1 MRKHLSKVLIAVILV
16 MAIIIGYLLI
26 VQNAMETSFNSEV
39 EWLCTDDLL
48 SDSQAFL
55 DCIRDCRDE
64 PTEAAYVKMYY
75 QANVCRNEMRNLRM
89 FCLNWPA
96 SKYYSTG
103 KKYVRLE
110 DEKIPLEDQSRVATR
125 IERGLYRFTNTID
138 EWTADENFCESNAE
152 NQEFQNFLTRTEKDM
167 AAFVTELKKY
177 DFSKANT
184 AEELFARYYAVL
196 YAMRDYRES
205 FIFSAE

>member
-1 MRKHLSKVLIAVILV
+1 
-16 MAIIIGYLLI
+16 
-26 VQNAMETSFNSEV
+26 
-39 EWLCTDDLL
+39 
-48 SDSQAFL
+48 
-55 DCIRDCRDE
+55 
-64 PTEAAYVKMYY
+64 MYY

-103 KKYVRLE
+103 KNSVRVE

-138 EWTADENFCESNAE
+138 EWTADGNFCESNAE
-152 NQEFQNFLTRTEKDM
+152 NPEFQNFLTRTEKDM
-167 AAFVTELKKY
+167 TAFATELKKY

-184 AEELFARYYAVL
+184 AEELFRKIL
-196 YAMRDYRES
+196 RS
-205 FIFSAE
+205 FICDERLS